1 MTDPRD
7 LAWDLSPDNPMIL
20 EVKVRGTGQVLMRIF
35 LGEAMEAAGQEAVMA
50 HVAECDR
57 SPWITSWHQNTNN
70 PKCQVW
76 QTISK

>member
-1 MTDPRD
+1 MIDPRD
-7 LAWDLSPDNPMIL
+7 LAWGLSDDNPMIL
-20 EVKVRGTGQVLMRIF
+20 EIKVRNTGQVLMRIF
-35 LGEAMEAAGQEAVMA
+35 LGEAMEAAGREAVMA
-50 HVAECDR
+50 HVAECDQ

>member
-7 LAWDLSPDNPMIL
+7 LAWELSADNPMIL
-20 EVKVRGTGQVLMRIF
+20 EVKVRNTGQVLMRIF
-35 LGEAMEAAGQEAVMA
+35 LGEAMEAAGREAVMA
-50 HVAECDR
+50 HVAECDQ